1 MIDTD
6 LKEMFSAAVA
16 QPDVDRIDTDAVLR
30 GGRRRQRIRTAATVG
45 SVAGVLVLAG
55 SLVVNGTR
63 EPETFTRPAPPAATA
78 SATPQ
83 QQIATSPSDMVGRWE
98 AVELDGQPV
107 MAGEGLVEQ
116 RPILYFATLNGS
128 DTTWS
133 GAGVC
138 NAFVGT
144 FSINTQGDFRAQ
156 GQPGTFRACLQPD
169 TYPGNPAAVLAARK
183 AVISGT
189 GIAATLTLLNAKGDA
204 LATYKRFD
212 WTTDSTVLHAGPG
225 DGTPSDAYLRSYV
238 GMLAADA
245 ADRAEADGWKPQV
258 RDPGDAVDLAFQQG
272 RLRLFTDGTGVVRE
286 ARPDGLGPDPNAA
299 TSDVITAK
307 PGEVVDVDGTG
318 LRLRV
323 TADGFCEES
332 APGADVPLGPCRT
345 AGDPNDP
352 KNEGTSHGAWGKVQV
367 LTGWAPVGTVSVTAA
382 TQDGTSAVGTLVRVK
397 GSSWLAFFVVLPWT
411 PGAVVDASNPPTSDI
426 QSLSFTTA
434 DGRTVRA
441 IGQTG

>member
-1 MIDTD
+1 MNDTE
-6 LKEMFSAAVA
+6 LKEMFTAAVA
-16 QPDVDRIDTDAVLR
+16 QPDVDRIDTAAVLR

-45 SVAGVLVLAG
+45 SVAAVLVLAG

-83 QQIATSPSDMVGRWE
+83 SQIATRPSDIAGRWE
-98 AVELDGQPV
+98 AIELDGQSV
-107 MAGEGLVEQ
+107 VAGQGLVEQ

-144 FSINTQGDFRAQ
+144 FTISSQGDFRAQ
-156 GQPGTFRACLQPD
+156 GQPGTFRACRQPD
-169 TYPGNPAAVLAARK
+169 TYPSNPAAVLAARK

-189 GIAATLTLLNAKGDA
+189 GMAATLTLLDAQGDT

-245 ADRAEADGWKPQV
+245 ADRADADGWTPQIV
-258 RDPGDAVDLAFQQG
+258 APGGAADLSVQQE
-272 RLRLFTDGTGVVRE
+272 RLRLFTDESGVVRE
-286 ARPDGLGPDPNAA
+286 ARTDTRGPDAIAPA
-299 TSDVITAK
+299 SPVITAE
-307 PGEVVDVDGTG
+307 PGDVVDVDGTG

-352 KNEGTSHGAWGKVQV
+352 SNEGTSRGAWGKVQV
-367 LTGWAPVGTVSVTAA
+367 LTGWAPAGAVSVMAA
-382 TQDGTSAVGTLVRVK
+382 TQDGTTVVGTIVRVK
-397 GSSWLAFFVVLPWT
+397 GAAWRAFYAVLPWT
-411 PGAVVDASNPPTSDI
+411 PGTVVDASNPPTSDV
-426 QSLSFTTA
+426 QSLTFTTA
-434 DGRTVRA
+434 DGQAVRP
-441 IGQTG
+441 IG